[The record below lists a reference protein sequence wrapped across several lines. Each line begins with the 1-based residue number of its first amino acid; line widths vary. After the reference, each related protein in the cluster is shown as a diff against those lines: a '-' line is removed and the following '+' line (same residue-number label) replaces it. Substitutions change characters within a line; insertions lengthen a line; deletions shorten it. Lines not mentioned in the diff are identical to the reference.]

1 MTHDLGDRITPLM
14 DDAVA
19 IDDHAGAL
27 VITSRLGSVHTVI
40 TVRDGEQFTRA
51 VNEIDIAGVVPEC
64 VLGLTECNVR
74 VERGLFANRVTCI
87 GER

>member
-1 MTHDLGDRITPLM
+1 
-14 DDAVA
+14 
-19 IDDHAGAL
+19 
-27 VITSRLGSVHTVI
+27 VI

-74 VERGLFANRVTCI
+74 VELGLFAIRVTCI